1 MTAGMFVTKL
11 PRRSWRFVARAMTMA
26 AMGAG
31 GIVLLGTLGGW
42 RINVTPSEPLGIWRI
57 EPLERPVMPGDLI
70 FICPPLND
78 VMRKARAR
86 GYLRFGLCPGGLAP
100 LIKTVVAMGGQRV
113 DIGADIRVDG
123 EALPHSRLAVRD
135 GAGRKLQPFA
145 SGVVPAGH
153 VFVHSSFAGSYDS
166 RYFGPLPLSGVL
178 GRAREVVTYAP

>member
-1 MTAGMFVTKL
+1 MTVGMFVTTRRR
-11 PRRSWRFVARAMTMA
+11 RRSWRFVAAAMTVA
-26 AMGAG
+26 AIGAA
-31 GIVLLGTLGGW
+31 GIVVFGTFGG
-42 RINVTPSEPLGIWRI
+42 RINVTPSEPLGLWRI
-57 EPLERPVMPGDLI
+57 EPLDRPVMPGDLI
-70 FICPPLND
+70 FICPPVND

-100 LIKTVVAMGGQRV
+100 LIKTVVAVGGQRV

-145 SGVVPAGH
+145 SGIVPVGH
-153 VFVHSSFAGSYDS
+153 VFLFSSFAGSYDS
-166 RYFGPLPLSGVL
+166 RYFGPLPLSGML